1 MKHFRLILVAGII
14 VLCIV
19 ILSACKSRSSKGG
32 DASPGTSVSSENGFT
47 IRYCPKWQP
56 HAQFAGIYMAMEKGF
71 YAQYGLDV
79 KMLNHIHSS
88 EAIDSLAAGY
98 LDVIHIDLLAA
109 ILANSAETKVVN
121 IGQNSQKNTMLL
133 VAKRSSGINSLADFE
148 GKKLGIWR
156 SSSNLITR
164 AFLKENDINMQLVPI
179 EWSINL
185 FLQGAVDVINAMS
198 YNEYHLMLQSG
209 LKEEDLFIA
218 DLHELGYTIP
228 DGGFYVTP
236 QFYSEHPEQC
246 KAFMQ
251 ATKDGWL
258 YAFSHPEETIDV
270 VMELMHKAKI
280 RANRAHQLWTL
291 QKIKTSVM
299 PTAAEIGI
307 LKPEDYRNAIN
318 LLKQEMDFSRD
329 LPFEE
334 FYPNGA
340 EKRK

>member
-1 MKHFRLILVAGII
+1 MKLFRLILVAGIM

-19 ILSACKSRSSKGG
+19 MLSSCKGRDSKRG
-32 DASPGTSVSSENGFT
+32 DASSRTGVFSENGFVL
-47 IRYCPKWQP
+47 RYCPKWQP
-56 HAQFAGIYMAMEKGF
+56 HAQFAGIYMALEKGF

-79 KMLNHIHSS
+79 QIQGLMQASD
-88 EAIDSLAAGY
+88 AIDSLASGY
-98 LDVIHIDLLAA
+98 LDIIHIDLLAA
-109 ILANSAETKVVN
+109 IIANRETTKLVN
-121 IGQNSQKNTMLL
+121 IGQVTQKNSMLL
-133 VAKRSSGINSLADFE
+133 VAKRSPQMNSIADFE

-164 AFLKENDINMQLVPI
+164 AFLKEEGISMQFVPI
-179 EWSINL
+179 DWSINL
-185 FLQGAVDVINAMS
+185 FLQGAVDVINAMR
-198 YNEYHLMLQSG
+198 YNEYYQMLQAG

-228 DGGFYVTP
+228 DGGFYVKP
-236 QFYSEHPEQC
+236 EFYSKHPEQC

-270 VMELMHKAKI
+270 VLGQMQKANI

-291 QKIKTSVM
+291 QEMKKTVM
-299 PTAAEIGI
+299 PSAAEIGI
-307 LKPEDYRNAIN
+307 LKREDYQKALR

-329 LPFEE
+329 IPFEE
-334 FYPNGA
+334 FYPNDA
-340 EKRK
+340 E